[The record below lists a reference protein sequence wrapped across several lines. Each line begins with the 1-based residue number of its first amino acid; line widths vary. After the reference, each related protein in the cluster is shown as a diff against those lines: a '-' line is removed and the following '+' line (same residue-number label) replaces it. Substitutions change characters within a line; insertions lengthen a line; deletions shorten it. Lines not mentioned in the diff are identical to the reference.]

1 MAASQRDR
9 VSDEQLEPLIFVV
22 RDRRVILDTDLARL
36 YVVTTKRLNQA
47 LKRNRD
53 RFPEDFAFRLSTEEF
68 TRLRL
73 PRIGQ
78 ASENKGTSVNWSQFV
93 TSSSRHRGA
102 VYRPWAFTEHGALMA
117 ANVLRSAQAT
127 QMSIYVIRAFVRVR
141 EEAMANATILKRLAE
156 IDRSLLQHD
165 AALRD
170 VYRRLQS
177 LLVTPPDAPKRRI
190 GF

>member
-1 MAASQRDR
+1 MSSKSGLRRYGQGEELWRTAST
-9 VSDEQLEPLIFVV
+9 IV
-22 RDRRVILDTDLARL
+22 RRTSG
-36 YVVTTKRLNQA
+36 
-47 LKRNRD
+47 
-53 RFPEDFAFRLSTEEF
+53 LSRSYLWCEM
-68 TRLRL
+68 R
-73 PRIGQ
+73 Q
-78 ASENKGTSVNWSQFV
+78 ASKKKGTSVNWSHFV
-93 TSSSRHRGA
+93 TSSGRHRGA

-127 QMSIYVIRAFVRVR
+127 QMSLYVIRASVRVR
-141 EEAMANATILKRLAE
+141 EEAMANAAILKRLAE

-177 LLVTPPDAPKRRI
+177 LLVAPPDAPKRRI